1 MYLIDSNHT
10 QCQWNDI
17 TVIGSALQGK
27 DILNPDAPRNGPN
40 ACIPAFIL
48 GSHVVA

>member
-1 MYLIDSNHT
+1 MKGNYFHQWFNDSNHT

-40 ACIPAFIL
+40 LHSF
-48 GSHVVA
+48 